1 MNIRGAHTQHTHIHR
16 SGAIM
21 LVRWQ
26 PKGNRSKNYHAV
38 HMYAFSLF
46 CNCAKQAQDTMAPI
60 NSVVRCCVFVFFSS
74 SSHISCRVYLSNW
87 GHTDAC
93 CAGRST
99 ASQLISTHTNTHDVC
114 GVKNK
119 TKKNEPLI
127 HGICSIRDA
136 SEDWAALPITRSFA
150 IVSVKHHKISEYFVN
165 DVWHTNTQQ
174 RRKQW

>member
-1 MNIRGAHTQHTHIHR
+1 MICKSFRCSSMNIRGAHTQHTHIHR

-119 TKKNEPLI
+119 TKKKWTANPWDMLYSWRVWGLSSIAHYPLI
-127 HGICSIRDA
+127 CHC
-136 SEDWAALPITRSFA
+136 
-150 IVSVKHHKISEYFVN
+150 
-165 DVWHTNTQQ
+165 Q
-174 RRKQW
+174 RETPQNLRIFC